1 MIAQLG
7 ILRITVVCFLNVIY
21 IWINIRVTSTDA
33 RFVSILS
40 QIFLCFTINL
50 TLILVSSL
58 ARKSTFVYAYTKVI
72 MLVVQTGGC
81 EPREMMMKKR
91 MKELVIIK
99 AALF

>member
-40 QIFLCFTINL
+40 
-50 TLILVSSL
+50 
-58 ARKSTFVYAYTKVI
+58 
-72 MLVVQTGGC
+72 
-81 EPREMMMKKR
+81 
-91 MKELVIIK
+91 
-99 AALF
+99 